1 MGRLV
6 QDFAISIAAVHHLS
20 TRSRRV
26 QSIRSLLA
34 PLYLSSVA
42 PYSKFIVYVWAYE
55 QGENSKRKMGVLAS
69 PPEDDDGDAERKK
82 DQDVLVP
89 WVLQGAQEK
98 KPKVPRPRRTKS
110 KPGQGRP
117 GGSEE
122 RADKAN
128 DPITANGNDDMTSRP
143 DDTNTK
149 DAAIETQGL
158 PKEPITALAEQAQ
171 PERQVYHRYYHL
183 FVEGELRE
191 DVIAAAKGMGFAL
204 RPKAEDEAGGQKGE
218 KWLRII
224 EEGYEKDN
232 WYLEGEVGVY

>member
-1 MGRLV
+1 M
-6 QDFAISIAAVHHLS
+6 
-20 TRSRRV
+20 

-34 PLYLSSVA
+34 PLYLSSAA

-69 PPEDDDGDAERKK
+69 PPEDDDGNAERKK

-89 WVLQGAQEK
+89 WVLQGPQEK

-117 GGSEE
+117 GGYEE
-122 RADKAN
+122 GADKAN
-128 DPITANGNDDMTSRP
+128 DPVTTIANNDMTSRP

-149 DAAIETQGL
+149 DAAIEAQVQ
-158 PKEPITALAEQAQ
+158 EPITAVAEQAQ

-183 FVEGELRE
+183 FIEGELRE

-204 RPKAEDEAGGQKGE
+204 KQKTGDEAGGQKGE